1 MVGLSEGEKHFIRGG
16 IAQDLRADGRT
27 RLQFRAVTVETGI
40 IPQVSEES
48 SRVPQGLLPWPNL
61 SFFGLVAVGERLGA
75 C

>member
-40 IPQVSEES
+40 IPQVRHES
-48 SRVPQGLLPWPNL
+48 PRLP
-61 SFFGLVAVGERLGA
+61 
-75 C
+75 